1 MEPEKNANCSV
12 QALSTLVK
20 SEKTAVSENQQSVEK
35 LEEAKLFAKYPQVAK
50 NMQMSQFLQK
60 RLQQRKYFDSGD
72 YNMAKAKGLKLNTL
86 PATPSSVEIRTPR
99 LSIIVDERDG
109 STSPTGIPFSNRA
122 ASTTT
127 LTTPSHDASFMYEQC
142 NNNLRRLLLCFS
154 DDTYSCLFLLHLTLP
169 N

>member
-109 STSPTGIPFSNRA
+109 STSPTGMCIPTPDSIPHRK
-122 ASTTT
+122 SSIVSE
-127 LTTPSHDASFMYEQC
+127 LVVGTTPSPIVQHQQQ
-142 NNNLRRLLLCFS
+142 
-154 DDTYSCLFLLHLTLP
+154 H
-169 N
+169 

>member
-1 MEPEKNANCSV
+1 MESDKNANCSV

-20 SEKTAVSENQQSVEK
+20 SEKSEVTENQSAEK

-86 PATPSSVEIRTPR
+86 PATPSSVEIRAPR
-99 LSIIVDERDG
+99 LSVIVDERDG
-109 STSPTGIPFSNRA
+109 STSPTGMCIPTPDSIPHRKSSIVSELVVGT
-122 ASTTT
+122 ASS
-127 LTTPSHDASFMYEQC
+127 PIVQHQPQ
-142 NNNLRRLLLCFS
+142 
-154 DDTYSCLFLLHLTLP
+154 H
-169 N
+169 

>member
-1 MEPEKNANCSV
+1 MESEKNANCSV

-20 SEKTAVSENQQSVEK
+20 SEKSEVSENQSAEK

-86 PATPSSVEIRTPR
+86 PATPSSVEIRAPR
-99 LSIIVDERDG
+99 LSVIVDERDG
-109 STSPTGIPFSNRA
+109 STSPTGMCIP
-122 ASTTT
+122 
-127 LTTPSHDASFMYEQC
+127 TPDSIPHRKSSIVSELVVGTAPSPIVQ
-142 NNNLRRLLLCFS
+142 
-154 DDTYSCLFLLHLTLP
+154 HQP
-169 N
+169 QH

>member
-1 MEPEKNANCSV
+1 MY
-12 QALSTLVK
+12 
-20 SEKTAVSENQQSVEK
+20 QQSVEK

-109 STSPTGIPFSNRA
+109 STSPTGMCIP
-122 ASTTT
+122 
-127 LTTPSHDASFMYEQC
+127 TPDSIPHRKSSIVSELVVGTAPSPIVQ
-142 NNNLRRLLLCFS
+142 
-154 DDTYSCLFLLHLTLP
+154 HQQQH
-169 N
+169 